1 MIEDNRSIQIA
12 EVDIDDFIPK
22 KTNEEGKFKYSYTI
36 PQFQRDFVWEYK
48 DIKDLWD
55 SIYRNYPLGSFMIW
69 ESREELSN
77 NRQIADNISLVKT
90 EGNMFRYILD
100 GQQRMTSLIV
110 SVIGG
115 LKKTEKRKK
124 PMDLKVYLSLKSA
137 KQENEETDFENKKKI
152 QLFFTKN
159 DIKKWSEEEKKYLVE
174 VSKLIVF
181 DDGIYSKFFDSGDKE
196 FAKLYQN
203 IYHRITKYKLSIITL
218 KNIPKEEV
226 CELFTR
232 VNTQGKKLSTID
244 LITAYTYADDFYLR
258 GETYLEKLFGES
270 GELEHLNYED
280 IDELLFIR
288 LVSMIKSEACTE
300 SDLFELKSKDFKENW
315 ILASDSL
322 KEAILFLRS
331 MNITS
336 PKILPYSPMLVS
348 LGYFFYL
355 IRKNKTPFTDEL
367 KRSIMNWF
375 WIKSINA
382 DYQGATNEEIRNDCI
397 NFKNYLEH
405 KVSFSFLISKRIDIE
420 TLINEK
426 INLSSGFCKTILCLM
441 ANNSPFDFTNH
452 KAINIYDVLVEYK
465 KSELHHIFP
474 QRSEI
479 ARNYPKEQINSILNI
494 CFLPKV
500 SNGSISNDN
509 PSLYFN
515 KKVKEKNTQHY
526 LSDLRSNL
534 IPSDEDSAI
543 WDDDFK
549 KFLHQRA
556 SLMLSKI
563 SELV

>member
-1 MIEDNRSIQIA
+1 
-12 EVDIDDFIPK
+12 
-22 KTNEEGKFKYSYTI
+22 
-36 PQFQRDFVWEYK
+36 
-48 DIKDLWD
+48 
-55 SIYRNYPLGSFMIW
+55 
-69 ESREELSN
+69 
-77 NRQIADNISLVKT
+77 
-90 EGNMFRYILD
+90 
-100 GQQRMTSLIV
+100 
-110 SVIGG
+110 
-115 LKKTEKRKK
+115 
-124 PMDLKVYLSLKSA
+124 
-137 KQENEETDFENKKKI
+137 
-152 QLFFTKN
+152 
-159 DIKKWSEEEKKYLVE
+159 
-174 VSKLIVF
+174 
-181 DDGIYSKFFDSGDKE
+181 
-196 FAKLYQN
+196 
-203 IYHRITKYKLSIITL
+203 
-218 KNIPKEEV
+218 
-226 CELFTR
+226 
-232 VNTQGKKLSTID
+232 
-244 LITAYTYADDFYLR
+244 
-258 GETYLEKLFGES
+258 
-270 GELEHLNYED
+270 
-280 IDELLFIR
+280 
-288 LVSMIKSEACTE
+288 
-300 SDLFELKSKDFKENW
+300 
-315 ILASDSL
+315 
-322 KEAILFLRS
+322 
-331 MNITS
+331 
-336 PKILPYSPMLVS
+336 
-348 LGYFFYL
+348 
-355 IRKNKTPFTDEL
+355 
-367 KRSIMNWF
+367 MNWF